1 MTNMARRTSRPAR
14 HPANPAASA
23 LPEPI
28 RVPAIEK
35 GYLVLLDRLP
45 GPLSSGATRQDTLDA
60 IVDAWCSEGAPP
72 LPEPYESAQLARL
85 AALLPPVRAVT
96 RRTANLLITGHAAGV
111 LRNLAEARRLDSSQP
126 TDRRESC
133 VLNLIRG
140 LIRWSYESA
149 I

>member
-1 MTNMARRTSRPAR
+1 MLREIQPQ
-14 HPANPAASA
+14 A
-23 LPEPI
+23 LHI
-28 RVPAIEK
+28 
-35 GYLVLLDRLP
+35 
-45 GPLSSGATRQDTLDA
+45 
-60 IVDAWCSEGAPP
+60 
-72 LPEPYESAQLARL
+72 
-85 AALLPPVRAVT
+85 AALLRARGEKVAVADGAT
-96 RRTANLLITGHAAGV
+96 GGLLAASLLITGHAAGV

>member
-1 MTNMARRTSRPAR
+1 MVNMARKKP
-14 HPANPAASA
+14 HNLAASA

-45 GPLSSGATRQDTLDA
+45 GPLASGATRQDTLDA
-60 IVDAWCSEGAPP
+60 VVDAWCAEGAPT
-72 LPEPYESAQLARL
+72 LPEPYDSAQLARH
-85 AALLPPVRAVT
+85 AALLPPVRATV

-111 LRNLAEARRLDSSQP
+111 LRNLAEARRLDSSQT

-140 LIRWSYESA
+140 LIRWSYEFQ